1 MSRLLL
7 PEELALLVSYVFEVM
22 LTLRCE
28 LVGTRSLP
36 EGATLKER
44 LQALSWRTAVLPI
57 GGTRPLTVVLSS
69 NEHGCL
75 SLGAAL
81 FACDK
86 GAVDQEMID
95 DTLRELVN
103 MIGGQVRSAIAKD
116 QSLGLARIDSAFDFA
131 VQRPLDTTLRHECIL
146 LHAGSFEL
154 AVQVSE

>member
-22 LTLRCE
+22 LTLHCE
-28 LVGTRSLP
+28 LVGPRSLP
-36 EGATLKER
+36 EGAPLPER
-44 LQALSWRTAVLPI
+44 LRALSWRTAVLPI
-57 GGTRPLTVVLSS
+57 GGSRPLTVVLSS
-69 NEHGCL
+69 NEQGCL

-81 FACDK
+81 FACDT

-116 QSLGLARIDSAFDFA
+116 ESLGLARIDTSFDYA
-131 VQRPLDTTLRHECIL
+131 GERPLDTLLRHECVL
-146 LHAGSFEL
+146 LRAGSFEL

>member
-28 LVGTRSLP
+28 LVGSRSVP
-36 EGATLKER
+36 DGGALRER

-57 GGTRPLTVVLSS
+57 AGSRPLTVVLSS

-86 GAVDQEMID
+86 GSVDQEMVD

-116 QSLGLARIDSAFDFA
+116 QSLGLARIDSSFDLA
-131 VQRPLDTTLRHECIL
+131 GQRPVESLRNECVL
-146 LHAGSFEL
+146 LRAGSFEL

>member
-1 MSRLLL
+1 MSRLLS
-7 PEELALLVSYVFEVM
+7 PEDLALLVSYVFEVM

-28 LVGTRSLP
+28 LVGPRSVP
-36 EGATLKER
+36 EGATLR
-44 LQALSWRTAVLPI
+44 DHLQDLNWRTAVLPI
-57 GGTRPLTVVLSS
+57 AGSHPLTVVLSS

-86 GAVDQEMID
+86 GAVDQEMVD

-116 QSLGLARIDSAFDFA
+116 QSLGLARIDSSFNLTHE
-131 VQRPLDTTLRHECIL
+131 RPLDTLRHECVL
-146 LHAGSFEL
+146 LRAGSFEL

>member
-28 LVGTRSLP
+28 LVGPRSAP
-36 EGATLKER
+36 EGGTVSER
-44 LQALSWRTAVLPI
+44 LQGLTWRTAVLPI
-57 GGTRPLTVVLSS
+57 AGNRPLTVVLSS

-86 GAVDQEMID
+86 GAVDQEMVD

-116 QSLGLARIDSAFDFA
+116 QSLGLARIDSSFDFA
-131 VQRPLDTTLRHECIL
+131 GEPRLGTLRHECVL
-146 LHAGSFEL
+146 LRAGSFEL